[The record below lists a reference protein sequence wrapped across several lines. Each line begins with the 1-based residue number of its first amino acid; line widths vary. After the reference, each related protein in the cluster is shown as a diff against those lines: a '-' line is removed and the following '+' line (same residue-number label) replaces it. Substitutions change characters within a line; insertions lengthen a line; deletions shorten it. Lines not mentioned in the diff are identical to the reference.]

1 MFLVR
6 DLSVT
11 IGKVKFASPIWL
23 ASGTCGS
30 GEELEE
36 YIDLGKVGAIVT
48 KTVTFEEREGNPPP
62 RVIETASG
70 MLNSIG
76 LENKGARWFRQNKY
90 PVLKKR
96 KTKTVVSFAATKE
109 SEFVECARELDGK
122 DFPHALEMNLSCPN
136 VAHGRR
142 KGLLVAQDKSA
153 AAKTVKAVKKAIR
166 RPLIVKLSPNVTDIG
181 EIAKACEDAGAD
193 AVAAVNTFQGLAV
206 DAEKMEAYFAR
217 VVGGL
222 SGPAIKPLAL
232 KAVRDVYQAVKIPVI
247 GIGGIMTG
255 SDAAEFLLCG
265 ASAVE
270 IGTATLRDPFA
281 HDKIFDEFK
290 EYLRKHKIT
299 KARSLTGK
307 LKERV

>member
-1 MFLVR
+1 VFFVT

-11 IGKVKFASPIWL
+11 IGKVKFEGLIWL

-30 GEELEE
+30 GEELAE
-36 YIDLGKVGAIVT
+36 YIDLGRVGAIVT
-48 KTVTFEEREGNPPP
+48 KTVTLEEREGNPPP

-90 PVLKKR
+90 PILKKQ
-96 KTKTVVSFAATKE
+96 KTKTVVSFAASKE
-109 SEFVECARELDGK
+109 SDFVECARELNGK
-122 DFPHALEMNLSCPN
+122 DFPHAFELNLSCPN
-136 VAHGRR
+136 VAHGTR
-142 KGLLVAQDKSA
+142 KGFLISQDKAS
-153 AAKTVKAVKKAIR
+153 AAKTVKAVKKAIT

-193 AVAAVNTFQGLAV
+193 AIAAVNTFQGVAV
-206 DAEKMEAYFAR
+206 DAEKMEAYFTR
-217 VVGGL
+217 VAGGL

-232 KAVRDVYQAVKIPVI
+232 KAVRDVYKAVKIPVI

-255 SDAAEFLLCG
+255 VDVAEFLLCG
-265 ASAVE
+265 ASAVQ

-281 HDKIFDEFK
+281 YDSIFDEFK
-290 EYLRKHKIT
+290 EYLGTHKIK
-299 KARSLTGK
+299 KAKSLTGK